1 MIELNSIKLNLS
13 DVIVKMQMRQSEFD
27 DLYLRVWRV
36 EVMENILGFDWV
48 RDN

>member
-36 EVMENILGFDWV
+36 EAMENILGF
-48 RDN
+48 RLGEG

>member
-36 EVMENILGFDWV
+36 EVMENILGF
-48 RDN
+48 RLGEG